1 MLINDGFVCEMLVRM
16 IQAHILCVFTFGIHI
31 LKRVNGLK
39 LGKFHQLEKTKKQH
53 SSTQYGGAMFL
64 TSVLFVFI
72 QKRFLET
79 AKDGTYAG

>member
-16 IQAHILCVFTFGIHI
+16 IYAQIFTFGIHI

-39 LGKFHQLEKTKKQH
+39 LGKFHQLEKTKKQL
-53 SSTQYGGAMFL
+53 SAMFL
-64 TSVLFVFI
+64 TSVLFVFT